1 MSESFPRAVCY
12 IGTSGWVY
20 RHWRGVFYPWDLP
33 TQRWLQHYATRF
45 DTVELNNTFYRLPSE
60 RAFSAWKE
68 NSPQRFRYAIKASR
82 YITHMKKLQG
92 VEEALSRFLE
102 RSRLL
107 GERLGPI
114 LYQLPPH
121 WKCNIDRLRSFLH
134 ILPRDQRH
142 VLEFRN
148 ASWLSEEVFATLAEH
163 GVGLCIVSL
172 PDFPCL
178 LRTTAPFAYI
188 RLHGAEAVYGSC
200 YSEREL
206 QWWAEQILG
215 FLETGKDVYAY
226 FNNDAHGYAVQN
238 AVRLKELLSP
248 WGS

>member
-1 MSESFPRAVCY
+1 MMSRSPRPACY

-20 RHWRGVFYPWDLP
+20 PHWRGIFYPQKLP
-33 TQRWLQHYATRF
+33 TKQWLKHYVTRF

-60 RAFSAWKE
+60 QAFSRWKE
-68 NSPQRFRYAIKASR
+68 DSPEGFKYAVKASR

-92 VEEALSRFLE
+92 VEEALPRFLE

-114 LYQLPPH
+114 LYQLPPF
-121 WKCNIDRLRSFLH
+121 WKCNLDRLRGFLCM
-134 ILPRDQRH
+134 LPGDLRH
-142 VLEFRN
+142 VFEFRHV
-148 ASWLSEEVFATLAEH
+148 SWLSEAVFTLLQQHRA
-163 GVGLCIVSL
+163 GLCIVSL

-178 LRTTAPFAYI
+178 LRSTAPFVYV

-215 FLETGKDVYAY
+215 FLGDGKDVYAY
-226 FNNDAHGYAVQN
+226 FNNDAFGYAVQN
-238 AVRLKELLSP
+238 ALRLKEILSVLC
-248 WGS
+248 

>member
-1 MSESFPRAVCY
+1 MMSRYPRPACY

-20 RHWRGVFYPWDLP
+20 PHWHGIFYPQKLP
-33 TQRWLQHYATRF
+33 TKQWLKHYVTRF

-60 RAFSAWKE
+60 QAFRRWKE
-68 NSPQRFRYAIKASR
+68 DSPEGFKYAVKASR

-92 VEEALSRFLE
+92 VEEALPRFLE

-114 LYQLPPH
+114 LYQLPPF
-121 WKCNIDRLRSFLH
+121 WKCNLDRLRNFSDM
-134 ILPRDQRH
+134 LPGDLRH
-142 VLEFRN
+142 VFEFRH
-148 ASWLSEEVFATLAEH
+148 ASWLSEAVFTLLQKHRA
-163 GVGLCIVSL
+163 GMCIVSL

-178 LRTTAPFAYI
+178 LRSTAPFVYI

-200 YSEREL
+200 YSEGEL

-215 FLETGKDVYAY
+215 FLEDGKDVYAY
-226 FNNDAHGYAVQN
+226 FNNDAFGYAVQN
-238 AVRLKELLSP
+238 ALRLKEILSV
-248 WGS
+248 